1 MPLRFSPPRACIAG
15 KRLQRRR
22 QGPVVDEI
30 GKEGPLEQQPVHQC
44 VHRNGELQRRQRQF
58 AHVHDGCEILGGPA
72 IALYAER
79 CEPLAEFLMGDGVEV
94 ELQQDRK
101 LPERGEGKTFAR
113 SGTSVA
119 KTMTVA
125 QMTNDG
131 IAVADYV
138 RHRLH
143 RDRIILLGH
152 SWGSILGMHMVHAR
166 PDLFSAYVGTGQ
178 IVKLETDAEL
188 AYPLVLAQA
197 RRLGNRSA
205 EQELLAAGPPP
216 YPAEGLKKWAW
227 VKWANDLDTEP
238 HTNGTLTPAAIWLV
252 FTDLLSGPGLPPGAA
267 FSQETMWSEM
277 LRDDLPSL
285 GLGIKVP
292 VVFIQGEDD
301 RLAVTALAKRYF
313 DRISAPRKKYV
324 ELPGAGHL
332 AIFYDREA
340 FLKALVDTVIPLEL
354 PERAR

>member
-1 MPLRFSPPRACIAG
+1 MRTILRRGLWAALILIALAAVGLGWCAAAYRAAMRIDNPNGIDEERYVRIGGIDQWIQIRGAD
-15 KRLQRRR
+15 RNN
-22 QGPVVDEI
+22 PV
-30 GKEGPLEQQPVHQC
+30 LLWL
-44 VHRNGELQRRQRQF
+44 N
-58 AHVHDGCEILGGPA
+58 GGPGFTT
-72 IALYAER
+72 IPSTYAFRTWEKR
-79 CEPLAEFLMGDGVEV
+79 FTVVMWD
-94 ELQQDRK
+94 Q
-101 LPERGEGKTFAR
+101 RGEGKTFAR
-113 SGTSVA
+113 SGTSDA

-178 IVKLETDAEL
+178 IVKLETGAEL

-313 DRISAPRKKYV
+313 DRISAPRRKYV
-324 ELPGAGHL
+324 ERPGAGHL
-332 AIFYDREA
+332 AIFDDREA